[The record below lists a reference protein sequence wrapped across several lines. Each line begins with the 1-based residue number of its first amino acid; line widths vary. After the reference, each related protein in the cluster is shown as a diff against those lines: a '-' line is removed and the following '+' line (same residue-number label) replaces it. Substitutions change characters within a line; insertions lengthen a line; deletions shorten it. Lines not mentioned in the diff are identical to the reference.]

1 MVITYKT
8 FGHITFPA
16 FLLPSSDWEEQDGLL
31 FIENKLVDDKNMKGK
46 TLGIRRLQTPFKEL
60 LPLKGSV
67 SDALG
72 LIKQRKNYFIDNDG
86 TPFLYEK
93 TRSASLKYYKIR
105 KVERKNSASVVW
117 LKGINFPFK
126 IPRPPTADTSWA
138 GVLHLSGIP
147 WMLYEYSEFEKS
159 DTRRKV

>member
-8 FGHITFPA
+8 IGQIAFPA
-16 FLLPSSDWEEQDGLL
+16 FPLPSSNWEEQDELL
-31 FIENKLVDDKNMKGK
+31 YLDNKLLDDKNMKGK
-46 TLGIRRLQTPFKEL
+46 TLGRRRLQTPFKEL
-60 LPLKGSV
+60 FPLKAAV
-67 SDALG
+67 TDKIG
-72 LIKQRKNYFIDNDG
+72 LIKNNKNIFIDNYG
-86 TPFLYEK
+86 VPFIYEK
-93 TRSASLKYYKIR
+93 THSASLRYYKIR

-126 IPRPPTADTSWA
+126 IPRPPSVDTSWA

-147 WMLYEYSEFEKS
+147 WMLYEYSEFKKS